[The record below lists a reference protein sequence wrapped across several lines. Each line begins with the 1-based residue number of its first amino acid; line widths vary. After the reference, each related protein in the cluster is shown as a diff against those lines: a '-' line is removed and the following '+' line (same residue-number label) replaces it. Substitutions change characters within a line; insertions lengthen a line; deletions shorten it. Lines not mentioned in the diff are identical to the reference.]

1 MFWKFLD
8 DLNFVARCR
17 KYNIGIWQC
26 PNFLF
31 LVMGIMNIA
40 VMFATYAISQHYY
53 SDTVTIIAVSFVAA
67 IILVIGSFVIR
78 GVERIAEANIMKSEF
93 ISIIS
98 HQLCSPLSAI
108 KWNLEILE
116 SEGDGDRL
124 FSEKQRMFL
133 DNIKKA
139 NEIMLKLVNDLMELI
154 RIDQGSSVIENKEIN
169 LADLAKEVMK
179 YLESVRAAK
188 NVSLILDAKENV
200 PPVFADPKKIK
211 IIMENL
217 VGNAIKYSNEGGTV
231 EIKVYPE
238 GQKVFFQVA
247 DHGIGI
253 PKYQHGRIF
262 QKFFR
267 SNNISRYRTDGVGIG
282 LYLVKAILKY
292 FNGKVWFESEEN
304 KGSTFYVSLPAYKK

>member
-8 DLNFVARCR
+8 DMNFIARCK
-17 KYNIGIWQC
+17 KYNISIWQC

-31 LVMGIMNIA
+31 LVMGILNIA

-53 SDTVTIIAVSFVAA
+53 SDTVTIVAVSSVAA
-67 IILVIGSFVIR
+67 IILVIGSSVIR

-116 SEGDGDRL
+116 TEGDGERL
-124 FSEKQRMFL
+124 LSEKQMIFL

-139 NEIMLKLVNDLMELI
+139 NEIMLKLVSDLMELI

-179 YLESVRAAK
+179 YLEGVRAAK

-200 PPVFADPKKIK
+200 PSVFADPKKIK
-211 IIMENL
+211 VIMENL

-238 GQKVFFQVA
+238 GQKVFFAVE

-292 FNGKVWFESEEN
+292 FNG
-304 KGSTFYVSLPAYKK
+304 

>member
-8 DLNFVARCR
+8 DMNFIARCK

-31 LVMGIMNIA
+31 LVMGFLNIA
-40 VMFATYAISQHYY
+40 VMFATYAVSQRYY
-53 SDTVTIIAVSFVAA
+53 SDTVTIIAVSSIAA
-67 IILVIGSFVIR
+67 TILIIGSFVIR

-116 SEGDGDRL
+116 TEGDGDSL

-139 NEIMLKLVNDLMELI
+139 NSTMLKLVNDLMELI

-169 LADLAKEVMK
+169 LADLAKDVMK
-179 YLESVRAAK
+179 YLDRVRAAK
-188 NVSLILDAKENV
+188 NVSLILDAKENI
-200 PPVFADPKKIK
+200 PLVFADPKKIK

-238 GQKVFFQVA
+238 GQKVFFAVE

-253 PKYQHGRIF
+253 PKYQHSKVF

-267 SNNISRYRTDGVGIG
+267 SNNTSRYRTDGVGIG
-282 LYLVKAILKY
+282 LYLVKSILKY
-292 FNGKVWFESEEN
+292 FNGKIWFESEEG
-304 KGSTFYVSLPAYKK
+304 KGSTFYVSLPAYNK